1 MPSQPI
7 CAAPMALVA
16 GGYVGDDGAE
26 GVEGGIVAFLY
37 LPLHVLGYLVHGHV
51 AGTFDESLY
60 VLCPRPLYQLAHGVQ
75 LGELGGV
82 IGVTDG
88 SGTQTVTQRQGHIVL
103 CTDVADVVEML
114 VEETLAVVCQ
124 AP

>member
-1 MPSQPI
+1 MKA
-7 CAAPMALVA
+7 C
-16 GGYVGDDGAE
+16 
-26 GVEGGIVAFLY
+26 
-37 LPLHVLGYLVHGHV
+37 
-51 AGTFDESLY
+51 
-60 VLCPRPLYQLAHGVQ
+60 

-88 SGTQTVTQRQGHIVL
+88 SGTQAVTERQGHIVL

>member
-1 MPSQPI
+1 MKA
-7 CAAPMALVA
+7 CTFFAHALS
-16 GGYVGDDGAE
+16 
-26 GVEGGIVAFLY
+26 
-37 LPLHVLGYLVHGHV
+37 
-51 AGTFDESLY
+51 TS
-60 VLCPRPLYQLAHGVQ
+60 
-75 LGELGGV
+75 GELGRIVG
-82 IGVTDG
+82 IADG